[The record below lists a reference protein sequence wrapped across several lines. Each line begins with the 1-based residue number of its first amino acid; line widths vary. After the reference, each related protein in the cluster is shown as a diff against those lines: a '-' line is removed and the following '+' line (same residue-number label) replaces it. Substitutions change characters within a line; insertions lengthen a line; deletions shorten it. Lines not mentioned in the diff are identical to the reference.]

1 MIFFLILDH
10 SHICQLPVKD
20 SKLAQLLQAGLQATG
35 IPQVIL
41 GLVHVPDVH
50 HGLGLGG
57 CGAVLSTIVGIAS
70 TRRSVTCVGWAG
82 QSPWWPLLGGIPVWA
97 TAQSWFASHWDCV
110 RPDSGYS
117 LTITKC
123 MSDTFSKVN
132 CNVDSETTQMCFS
145 PLLHSDLSHS
155 NPFSLPMHDFLTSRI
170 GHLENTGSVSYADL
184 PKVDTVPYT
193 TWKKKSHLLISLIS
207 LETLLRIGKLSSSG
221 YPQVFQNFSFP
232 LKAPV

>member
-1 MIFFLILDH
+1 MIFFLILDL

-20 SKLAQLLQAGLQATG
+20 SKLAQLLQTGLQATG

-41 GLVHVPDVH
+41 GLVHVPDLH

-57 CGAVLSTIVGIAS
+57 CGAALPT

-82 QSPWWPLLGGIPVWA
+82 QWPLLGGIPVWA
-97 TAQSWFASHWDCV
+97 TAQSWFASHRDCV
-110 RPDSGYS
+110 RPDPGYS

-123 MSDTFSKVN
+123 MSDTFSKLN

-155 NPFSLPMHDFLTSRI
+155 NPFSLPMHDFLTSCV
-170 GHLENTGSVSYADL
+170 GHLENIGSVSYADL

-207 LETLLRIGKLSSSG
+207 LETLLRIGKL
-221 YPQVFQNFSFP
+221 
-232 LKAPV
+232 